1 MSIVAWHQ
9 GKIYSD
15 SCIDGSS
22 DVKVWKL
29 HAERIDSYCGCVGH
43 AADLRNFTQG
53 EGIKHK
59 ESVVLQWTGDQL
71 FVNVE
76 GGSYEID
83 PTRTVAYGSG
93 ADFFLGAIA
102 MGCKVTTALSITAQ
116 LCNSVAAPFHTVLDG
131 QVVGFPV
138 PKFNMIKELS

>member
-9 GKIYSD
+9 GKMYSD
-15 SCIDGSS
+15 SCIDEAS
-22 DVKVWKL
+22 DVKVTKL
-29 HAERIDSYCGCVGH
+29 HAERSDSYCGCVGH
-43 AADLRNFTQG
+43 ATDLRNFTQG
-53 EGIKHK
+53 YGIKHK
-59 ESVVLQWTGDQL
+59 ESTVLQWTGAQL

-76 GGSYEID
+76 GGYYEID
-83 PTRTVAYGSG
+83 HTRTVAYGFG

-102 MGCKVTTALSITAQ
+102 SGKGVREALSITEQ
-116 LCNSVAAPFHTVLDG
+116 LCNNVAGPFHTVLDG

>member
-9 GKIYSD
+9 GKMYSD

-22 DVKVWKL
+22 DVKVTKL
-29 HAERIDSYCGCVGH
+29 HAEHYCGCVGH
-43 AADLRNFTQG
+43 AADLRNFVQG

-76 GGSYEID
+76 GGSYTID

-102 MGCKVTTALSITAQ
+102 MGCKVTTALSITEQ
-116 LCNSVAAPFHTVLDG
+116 LSNSVAGPFHTVLGG